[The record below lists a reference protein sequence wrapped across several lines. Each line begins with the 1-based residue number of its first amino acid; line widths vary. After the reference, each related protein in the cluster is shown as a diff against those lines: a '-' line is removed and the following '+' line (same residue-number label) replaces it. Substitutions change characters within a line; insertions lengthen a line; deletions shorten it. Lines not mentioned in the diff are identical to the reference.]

1 MVATRIFRSYN
12 RPTASESRERAIGRS
27 GFIVS
32 ATARAAMLTVMAAAT
47 TRHARPDDERALR
60 TIDHL
65 TWSPLASPTPAPAP
79 ERPFFRP
86 GVDPQ
91 DVLVA
96 ELVDGGA
103 LAGYVHLGP
112 ALPLESAAHVLEIKG
127 LAVDPAHQGQGF
139 GRLLLE
145 AAAAEA
151 RGRGARRLTL
161 RVLSPNAAA
170 RALYS
175 AAGFAVEGTLREQ
188 FRLEDAYVDDV
199 LMALDLS

>member
-1 MVATRIFRSYN
+1 MS
-12 RPTASESRERAIGRS
+12 
-27 GFIVS
+27 
-32 ATARAAMLTVMAAAT
+32 AT
-47 TRHARPDDERALR
+47 TRHARPEDERALR

-65 TWSPLASPTPAPAP
+65 TWSPLASPAPAP
-79 ERPFFRP
+79 PAERPFFRP

-103 LAGYVHLGP
+103 LVGYVHLGP

-127 LAVDPAHQGQGF
+127 LAVDPDHQGQGF

-151 RGRGARRLTL
+151 RARDARRLTL
-161 RVLSPNAAA
+161 RVLSPNERA
-170 RALYS
+170 RALYT
-175 AAGFAVEGTLREQ
+175 AAGFAVEGTLKDH
-188 FRLEDAYVDDV
+188 FRLDDAYVDDV
-199 LMALDLS
+199 LMALDLTQ

>member
-1 MVATRIFRSYN
+1 MEVRVLSSALLPPGARD
-12 RPTASESRERAIGRS
+12 PRAP
-27 GFIVS
+27 
-32 ATARAAMLTVMAAAT
+32 AAILTGMSAAT
-47 TRHARPDDERALR
+47 TRHARPEDERALR

-65 TWSPLASPTPAPAP
+65 TWSPLSSPSPAPPP

-86 GVDPQ
+86 GVEPH

-112 ALPLESAAHVLEIKG
+112 ALALESAAHVLEIKG
-127 LAVDPAHQGQGF
+127 LAVDPAHHGQGF

-145 AAAAEA
+145 AAVAEA
-151 RGRGARRLTL
+151 RARDARRLTL
-161 RVLSPNAAA
+161 RVLAPNASARGLYAA
-170 RALYS
+170 V
-175 AAGFAVEGTLREQ
+175 GFTVEGVQKEH

-199 LMALDLS
+199 LMALDLT

>member
-1 MVATRIFRSYN
+1 MS
-12 RPTASESRERAIGRS
+12 
-27 GFIVS
+27 
-32 ATARAAMLTVMAAAT
+32 AT
-47 TRHARPDDERALR
+47 TRHARPEDERALR

-65 TWSPLASPTPAPAP
+65 TWSPRASPAPAPPP

-112 ALPLESAAHVLEIKG
+112 ALALESAAHVLEVKG

-151 RGRGARRLTL
+151 RARGARRLTL

-170 RALYS
+170 RALYT
-175 AAGFAVEGTLREQ
+175 AAGFAVEGTQREQ

-199 LMALDLS
+199 LMALDLT